1 MHTHGML
8 IKTKTWD
15 MMCEMSATHHRTIV
29 QSSIMIQRGERSH
42 WGLNQ
47 VLGMS
52 FTDSAKWFQTG
63 GMTHA
68 KARTKHVS
76 PAYTGNGRTAPKG
89 SKR

>member
-1 MHTHGML
+1 MHTHGTL

-15 MMCEMSATHHRTIV
+15 VMCEMSATHHKTIV

-52 FTDSAKWFQTG
+52 STDSAKSFQTG
-63 GMTHA
+63 GMIHA
-68 KARTKHVS
+68 EARMKPLS
-76 PAYTGNGRTAPKG
+76 PAYRKWKNSTEGQ
-89 SKR
+89 